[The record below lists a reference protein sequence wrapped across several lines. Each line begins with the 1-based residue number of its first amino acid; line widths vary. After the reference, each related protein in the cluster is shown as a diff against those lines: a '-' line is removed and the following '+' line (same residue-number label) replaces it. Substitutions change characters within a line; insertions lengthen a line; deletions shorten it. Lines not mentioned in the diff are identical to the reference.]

1 MYLVQGSHPAA
12 KETKPQCKYT
22 DEIGI
27 TENNDCSATTG
38 AKSIKPTKSFL
49 CPADL
54 WEVLLP
60 FLGVQRGPNGD
71 ALAASHHG
79 FHEHLFPLGC
89 FSAVFFLGSL
99 LISGVFSPAGG
110 CEAAPTRM
118 RHPELERPRGA
129 ALLSWK

>member
-89 FSAVFFLGSL
+89 FSAVFF
-99 LISGVFSPAGG
+99 
-110 CEAAPTRM
+110 
-118 RHPELERPRGA
+118 
-129 ALLSWK
+129 

>member
-38 AKSIKPTKSFL
+38 TKSTKSTKSFL

-54 WEVLLP
+54 WEVLVP
-60 FLGVQRGPNGD
+60 FLGVQRGPDGD

-79 FHEHLFPLGC
+79 FHKHLFSLG
-89 FSAVFFLGSL
+89 FFQLFFFFFRVVTYL
-99 LISGVFSPAGG
+99 RCVVTCRWA
-110 CEAAPTRM
+110 
-118 RHPELERPRGA
+118 
-129 ALLSWK
+129 